1 MKKLVLVMIMMAMF
15 FLVFAKHS
23 DSFLNGVYSQLD
35 LQHAPDANA
44 VYSNFGQLLNAAG
57 FNAASIA
64 MGVGNDTDSDINKLQ
79 PALTALDDNSID
91 AVLSDYFWTNS
102 ASGIT
107 NLSCSNYLKMEAEYN
122 LKYDLLPNGDH
133 VFSPDVLMQNGVA
146 DTGND
151 KYNSVFK
158 HDTGRSDPNI
168 GGYSNNYAWMCN
180 PNAPYYH
187 VAGLALY
194 CPRFRWKPDY
204 MADGVTPCPNPRYIG
219 YDLKFKG
226 TTIGENKLYLSVAL
240 KWDVGTTNADI
251 ATISLKVMK
260 SSVNDLYGA
269 YDEANNYDVLTLI
282 PVYSTYSTTITNDD
296 YADGEDIGNGFRLF
310 EYYVDLPP
318 AATCPPW
325 DEVLVGGY
333 FKHINPQIYWC
344 GLKTLYIDYI
354 TLEDKFHRS
363 MRLDPSN
370 SAYLTRLG
378 SRLTQINN
386 LNLKNNVAFYYTYD
400 EPFQG
405 QFNTYKLLQDYMDLQ
420 GKKIIT
426 AIHIADETVVKP
438 DSHPAYY
445 HPGLFASE
453 IIPKRIL
460 MDAYPFKEW
469 GTVLTQWNSLPTLHQ
484 DWWVQNRIQNMVLG
498 NYLQIANLIHHNSS
512 YSDTDLLFCP
522 QIWGEYASTS
532 TGGHYWRY
540 ITPPRSML
548 KCLQFLPLCYGAD
561 GIFGYRMTSNRSQ
574 VFTRSEEDNSL
585 DDPLLRNDTFVCYAP
600 LAYDDEFYTNL
611 QDPEPPNANHR
622 GAYTTLKDANQK
634 INLYGPIIK
643 ELTWVNADSIM
654 VGGLHP
660 EVNMSELSLQN
671 LVVNNTI
678 HTGDYEG
685 YVQCG
690 YYHDNANNPS
700 FMLVNRRAVH
710 RSDNATGVIP
720 PDVDNSFTDADP
732 QTVQFTFT
740 TDAVARYGGRLGLYD
755 PYSNDLQV
763 MNTNRVVNCTID
775 AGDGSLRQVVAV
787 LQPNVTANYS
797 VDSGVFVTGDVHI
810 QNGAEVTIHP
820 GRTLN
825 ILNHSRIYVQN
836 GSTLYIAGN
845 HFRKSKLIADLAGKI
860 YVSQG
865 GALVIQDTECDMSD
879 STFISLIGGELSI
892 NNSQFNLKCGGN
904 WKGITSN
911 GSHIN
916 ISSSTIYKA
925 EKAFSLNGS
934 SFAME
939 NTDIYIPTNGTGIE
953 ITNRH
958 SSDEIILSG
967 LEEYENHIQ
976 GQRETTRTTGISMK
990 STENPLSCAWTV
1002 FSNLTTGIEYSLSA
1016 DKADS
1021 VTACSFTGCRTGI
1034 FITGTGGLAKI
1045 RQCNFTISNQGL
1057 GIDTHV
1063 YIPLVDACDFESPTS
1078 SNNTGIYLD
1087 NVQTISGQRG
1097 KENIRNCTF
1106 TALKRAIESRG
1117 SQARLEANYLNCN
1130 ESGIVS
1136 HQNSLI
1142 DCSYDASNVFNNIW
1156 QNVYFYADSTYANA
1170 TYCSTIEMLNG
1181 HNDFIHAGACY
1192 DFRFSTNYDYHGL
1205 DRGHIRASGN
1215 YWSLSPIL
1223 GPDDNAVVY
1232 SPEHHDVIDV
1242 GNCDPAPNMLT
1253 AFATPSSR
1261 YEQALAFEDANDCT
1275 AAFLLY
1281 KQILSERLPDEKA
1294 FWDLCIP
1301 SIFKIAKQAN
1311 LNLDEL
1317 IAYYDLEISAT
1328 SPEDSIGLI
1337 RLMKAYQANTYLAQ
1351 KDYQAATDII
1361 KERIA
1366 NPISEAD
1373 SLEAVMDMEIVYI
1386 LRDLDESKRPLI
1398 TSFSQYH
1405 YPDLQTYKVKHE
1417 ENRLKLD
1424 ALYDIQ
1430 EETPSSIPTAVY
1442 LSRNYPNPFN
1452 PTTTIEFGVPKA
1464 AKVLIRI
1471 YNIRGQLVKEL
1482 VNQKYEPGK
1491 FKVVWEGKNSFGKP
1505 VATGV
1510 YFYRLE
1516 AGGKCFTHKMLMLK

>member
-1 MKKLVLVMIMMAMF
+1 MKQVLWF
-15 FLVFAKHS
+15 FLIISIFIPVYAKHS
-23 DSFLNGVYSQLD
+23 DAFLNGVFSLYDLRYSGDESDTRAKFD
-35 LQHAPDANA
+35 LLGH
-44 VYSNFGQLLNAAG
+44 YLHEAG
-57 FNAASIA
+57 FNATTYSLILD
-64 MGVGNDTDSDINKLQ
+64 GDFDKLDDLL
-79 PALTALDDNSID
+79 PALDRDSID
-91 AVLSDYFWTNS
+91 AIHYDLTWSDAILNRTPEIGV
-102 ASGIT
+102 AS
-107 NLSCSNYLKMEAEYN
+107 LSCGNYLHMESEYMLHWTPPVPPN
-122 LKYDLLPNGDH
+122 TQGFFDPDILPEYDD
-133 VFSPDVLMQNGVA
+133 SD
-146 DTGND
+146 ND
-151 KYNSVFK
+151 KMNYVFQ
-158 HDTGRSDPNI
+158 HDTGHRVYEE
-168 GGYSNNYAWMCN
+168 GVYSNERAWVCDPALLHN
-180 PNAPYYH
+180 
-187 VAGLALY
+187 AGLALY
-194 CPRFRWKPDY
+194 CPRFRWSTGST
-204 MADGVTPCPNPRYIG
+204 ALSRYISN
-219 YDLKFKG
+219 DFKFLKSADAHPEN
-226 TTIGENKLYLSVAL
+226 ENKLYLRVAL
-240 KWDVGTTNADI
+240 KWTEGATNVPV
-251 ATISLKVMK
+251 ATIKLKVLK
-260 SSVNDLYGA
+260 KTYIDHLGINPSFDTVNTGDYDVNDQDLYQKL
-269 YDEANNYDVLTLI
+269 VLI
-282 PVYSTYSTTITNDD
+282 PESSSYTEELFSNDLND
-296 YADGEDIGNGFRLF
+296 APVDEFGHRFHIF
-310 EYYVDLPP
+310 EYTVSLPP
-318 AATCPPW
+318 NSGSFNSIDP
-325 DEVLVGGY
+325 E
-333 FKHINPQIYWC
+333 IYWE
-344 GLKTLYIDYI
+344 GHTKLYIDYI
-354 TLEDKFHRS
+354 ELEDELHHQ
-363 MRLDPSN
+363 MMIDN
-370 SAYLTRLG
+370 SEFLTRLQR
-378 SRLTQINN
+378 RLDNIDGLGFDNI
-386 LNLKNNVAFYYTYD
+386 AYYYTAD
-400 EPFQG
+400 EPYQG
-405 QFNTYKLLQDYMDLQ
+405 SFDTYKKLQTYMSERH
-420 GKKIIT
+420 KKIIT
-426 AIHIADETVVKP
+426 ANYEPSIDKATVKP
-438 DSHPAYY
+438 NSLNLPSYY
-445 HPGLFASE
+445 HPGLFLESASPE
-453 IIPKRIL
+453 RI
-460 MDAYPFKEW
+460 MVDYYPLIER
-469 GTVLTQWNSLPTLHQ
+469 GDLIDWNS
-484 DWWVQNRIQNMVLG
+484 NNGSNGIQNKIGSLLLNPYHRISQLVHG
-498 NYLQIANLIHHNSS
+498 NND
-512 YSDTDLLFCP
+512 YSNTELLFVP
-522 QIWGEYASTS
+522 QIYGEKNASTGS
-532 TGGHYWRY
+532 WSHIY
-540 ITPPRSML
+540 PPRSMM
-548 KCLQFLPLCYGAD
+548 KCLQMLPLCYGVD
-561 GIFGYRMTSNRSQ
+561 GIVSFEIASNPNTTISGL
-574 VFTRSEEDNSL
+574 NWI
-585 DDPLLRNDTFVCYAP
+585 AP
-600 LAYDDEFYTNL
+600 LEYETYPSTVNGENRYNNL
-611 QDPEPPNANHR
+611 QVAPGSGYQMLTEANS
-622 GAYTTLKDANQK
+622 K
-634 INLYGPIIK
+634 INIYGPIIK
-643 ELTWVNADSIM
+643 DLHWVDADAIMTDNAHQNVDINDMGLT
-654 VGGLHP
+654 
-660 EVNMSELSLQN
+660 SLIVCNYLQSN
-671 LVVNNTI
+671 PPHNP
-678 HTGDYEG
+678 DYEG

-690 YYHDNANNPS
+690 YYNDNANNPS
-700 FMLVNRRAVH
+700 FMLVNRRAVY
-710 RSDNATGVIP
+710 RSDNLNTSVGIN
-720 PDVDNSFTDADP
+720 VDASFTNAP
-732 QTVQFTFT
+732 NQTVQFTFT
-740 TDAVARYGGRLGLYD
+740 TDAVAHYGGRLGLYD
-755 PYSNDLQV
+755 PYSHDLQV
-763 MNTNRVVNCTID
+763 MNPNRVVDCTID

-797 VDSGVFVTGDVHI
+797 EDSDVFVTGDVHI

-836 GSTLYIAGN
+836 GSTLNIAGN

-990 STENPLSCAWTV
+990 SMENPLCCAWTV

-1232 SPEHHDVIDV
+1232 PPEHHDVIDV

-1351 KDYQAATDII
+1351 KDYQAASDII

-1464 AKVLIRI
+1464 AKVSIRI